1 MANIWSMAHNGARSD
16 QQHMTKVWL
25 IWASLCSI
33 FDQHPTNRPT
43 NPPTKPRGPGGGWAT
58 NPLAARLFSTEPFP
72 SPCNFFPILGPPK
85 NNFGKGFIK
94 IWAGL
99 RPAHIF
105 CAYGF
110 FCLGFF
116 SFQTKSL
123 RIKVWIQG
131 QETPKSFETLR
142 SSRVGFWNPKVK
154 SFRV

>member
-43 NPPTKPRGPGGGWAT
+43 NPPTKPRGPGGGVEPPTLWQPGSSAL
-58 NPLAARLFSTEPFP
+58 NPFLPPAI
-72 SPCNFFPILGPPK
+72 FFPILGPPK
-85 NNFGKGFIK
+85 NNFGRGFIK

-105 CAYGF
+105 CVYGF

-142 SSRVGFWNPKVK
+142 SSRVGF
-154 SFRV
+154 

>member
-43 NPPTKPRGPGGGWAT
+43 NPPTKPRGPGGGLSHQPFGSPALQHWT
-58 NPLAARLFSTEPFP
+58 LSFPLQ
-72 SPCNFFPILGPPK
+72 FFPNFGPPK
-85 NNFGKGFIK
+85 KHFGKGFIK

-105 CAYGF
+105 CVYGF

-123 RIKVWIQG
+123 KIKVWIQG
-131 QETPKSFETLR
+131 QEIPKSFETLR